1 MNNHTQPIKQPIN
14 HLTQPPSSEP
24 DLWNAIITHQF
35 TLFYTAS
42 GLPFTYA
49 IKIGKK
55 GQLTKELLIDRR
67 EQSKTLTWSSIRVAF
82 NKVLI
87 DREAGVRCYP
97 KPKAI
102 GDIRGISYIYPLFW
116 KFGII
121 EVPETVAKKMRGEE
135 A

>member
-1 MNNHTQPIKQPIN
+1 MTIQPF
-14 HLTQPPSSEP
+14 TSEY
-24 DLWNAIITHQF
+24 DLWSLIISRQAHP
-35 TLFYTAS
+35 FYTAS
-42 GLPFTYA
+42 GLLFTYT

-55 GQLTKELLIDRR
+55 GQLTKELIIDRR

-82 NKVLI
+82 EKVMR
-87 DREAGVRCYP
+87 DKEAGKGVFYP

-121 EVPETVAKKMRGEE
+121 EVPEAVAEKMCGGETHDSDFH
-135 A
+135 